1 LFSRE
6 KPVRNWQRFYEIF
19 AKLKAD
25 LRKQGAMLMDFDLMI
40 AAISLRNDLI
50 LVTNN
55 HMHFSRIP
63 GIKLENWSHD
73 GA

>member
-1 LFSRE
+1 
-6 KPVRNWQRFYEIF
+6 
-19 AKLKAD
+19 
-25 LRKQGAMLMDFDLMI
+25 MDFDLMI